1 VDEQVSLLFPFPTDN
16 FYQKIIGT
24 AEYFSYL
31 GGQKFFG
38 NAEGGYLGKVGSRL
52 KIYS

>member
-1 VDEQVSLLFPFPTDN
+1 MEISYGPIN
-16 FYQKIIGT
+16 EGT

-31 GGQKFFG
+31 GSQKFFG
-38 NAEGGYLGKVGSRL
+38 NAEGGDLGKVGSRL